1 MPKINHKI
9 KIFNTLTQEKDLI
22 KPIKGKKIN
31 LFVCGPTVYDYS
43 HLGHARNYVI
53 FDAFVK
59 YLRFCGFKVTYL
71 QNITDVD
78 DKIIARAREKG
89 VSSKDLAVAFE
100 KEYLADM
107 KSIGITSVSKYARAT
122 AHVKEIINQVER
134 LIKKGFAY
142 ELKDDG
148 IYFDIGRFPDYGKL
162 SGRTAIEA
170 EDAVSR
176 IDYSRNKKNRG
187 DFCLWKISSNENE
200 PSWDSP
206 FGKGRP
212 GWHVEDTAITEKFFG
227 PQYDIHGAGRDLI
240 FPHHEAEISQME
252 AVSGKSPMAKYW
264 MHVGFL
270 TINGQKMS
278 KSLKNFI
285 TLKDFLRRYS
295 EKYLRYFII
304 RNLWRSPVD
313 YSESTMIEV
322 KSSLSRI
329 EEFLRRVNEIKKRA
343 KTVKSTGALK
353 LVQKAKADFY
363 SELDDDFN
371 TPKAFAVLFDLI
383 KDINKFI
390 DENNLSKKEA
400 AEVFK
405 LFQEIDK
412 IFSMIDFKIIQKS
425 IPASVK
431 KLVQLR
437 EKYRKEQSWKKSD
450 EVRLQI
456 EKHGY
461 VVDDTKDGP
470 VIRVM

>member
-1 MPKINHKI
+1 
-9 KIFNTLTQEKDLI
+9 
-22 KPIKGKKIN
+22 
-31 LFVCGPTVYDYS
+31 
-43 HLGHARNYVI
+43 
-53 FDAFVK
+53 
-59 YLRFCGFKVTYL
+59 
-71 QNITDVD
+71 
-78 DKIIARAREKG
+78 
-89 VSSKDLAVAFE
+89 
-100 KEYLADM
+100 
-107 KSIGITSVSKYARAT
+107 
-122 AHVKEIINQVER
+122 
-134 LIKKGFAY
+134 
-142 ELKDDG
+142 
-148 IYFDIGRFPDYGKL
+148 
-162 SGRTAIEA
+162 
-170 EDAVSR
+170 
-176 IDYSRNKKNRG
+176 
-187 DFCLWKISSNENE
+187 
-200 PSWDSP
+200 
-206 FGKGRP
+206 
-212 GWHVEDTAITEKFFG
+212 
-227 PQYDIHGAGRDLI
+227 
-240 FPHHEAEISQME
+240 ME